1 MLTCPFAPWPQTP
14 PISRGKHVTDSE
26 ILWHAAGWL
35 EGISVIPR
43 AASSCQWLLT
53 PATIPL
59 PRQHGGSRKQTPL
72 PPQAAA
78 SPEGA
83 LGIRSPPLPLSDLQS
98 LCPQDQ
104 AQPQLELGKAKSG
117 PQQGP
122 PMSLLLNKGKM
133 TILAWHKGTY
143 ARLAGPNGHK

>member
-1 MLTCPFAPWPQTP
+1 MAPNTSNFAGKACYRLRNPLARSRLAGGDQCNPQ
-14 PISRGKHVTDSE
+14 SSE
-26 ILWHAAGWL
+26 FLPVAADPCDHP
-35 EGISVIPR
+35 SPQ
-43 AASSCQWLLT
+43 AA
-53 PATIPL
+53 
-59 PRQHGGSRKQTPL
+59 RGSRKQTPL